1 MKRIALKV
9 DSKGRIQ
16 VPKQIRE
23 ELGIR
28 KEVSATIENGIVKIE
43 PVENILDRLSKNV
56 GFKFKGVTTN
66 MPKLRRT
73 AESELLKQVK

>member
-9 DSKGRIQ
+9 DPKGRVQI
-16 VPKQIRE
+16 PKRVRE

-28 KEVSATIENGIVKIE
+28 KGVNATIENRIVKIE

-56 GFKFKGVTTN
+56 KFKFKSVKTD
-66 MPKLRRT
+66 MPNLRKT
-73 AESELLKQVK
+73 AEGERF